1 MVLMGFFKKLVKGV
15 ANLATMGAIKSYDAQ
30 KQAMQQQALYQQIA
44 LQQQQQ
50 AMDNYTKQA
59 QAQMAQQKALQE
71 RELASQEQNL
81 NQQSKYNVSA
91 KRESKGINS
100 TDLTKG
106 NVDTTTTIKMGLV
119 GDDESGDEWY

>member
-1 MVLMGFFKKLVKGV
+1 MGFFKKLVKGV

-30 KQAMQQQALYQQIA
+30 KQAMQQQALYQQLA

-50 AMDNYTKQA
+50 AMKQQ
-59 QAQMAQQKALQE
+59 QASLQQQKALQE
-71 RELASQEQNL
+71 RELTAQEQNL
-81 NQQSKYNVSA
+81 NQQSKYNISS
-91 KRESKGINS
+91 KRENNNINN

-106 NVDTTTTIKMGLV
+106 NADTSTNIKLGLV

>member
-1 MVLMGFFKKLVKGV
+1 MVLMGFLKKLVKGV
-15 ANLATMGAIKSYDAQ
+15 GNIVTMGALRSYDAQ
-30 KQAMQQQALYQQIA
+30 KEAMQQQAMYQQLA

-59 QAQMAQQKALQE
+59 QAQMEQQKALQE

-81 NQQSKYNVSA
+81 NQQSKYNISA
-91 KRESKGINS
+91 KRESKDVNN

-106 NVDTTTTIKMGLV
+106 NADTTATIKMGLV

>member
-1 MVLMGFFKKLVKGV
+1 MGFFKNLVKGV

-30 KQAMQQQALYQQIA
+30 KQAIQQQALYQQMA
-44 LQQQQQ
+44 MQQQQQ
-50 AMDNYTKQA
+50 AMELQKQQA
-59 QAQMAQQKALQE
+59 QQQKALQE

-81 NQQSKYNVSA
+81 NKQSKYNISS
-91 KRESKGINS
+91 KRENNNINN

-106 NVDTTTTIKMGLV
+106 KADTSTNIKLGLV

>member
-1 MVLMGFFKKLVKGV
+1 MGFFKKLVKGV

-81 NQQSKYNVSA
+81 NKQSKYNISS
-91 KRESKGINS
+91 KRENNNINN

-106 NVDTTTTIKMGLV
+106 NADTSTNIKLGLV

>member
-1 MVLMGFFKKLVKGV
+1 MVLMGFFKNLVKGV

-30 KQAMQQQALYQQIA
+30 KQAMQQQALYQQMA
-44 LQQQQQ
+44 MQQQQQ
-50 AMDNYTKQA
+50 AMELQKQQA
-59 QAQMAQQKALQE
+59 QPQKALQE

-81 NQQSKYNVSA
+81 NQQSKYNISS
-91 KRESKGINS
+91 KRENNNINN

-106 NVDTTTTIKMGLV
+106 KADTSTNIKLGLV